1 MTDLEAAKE
10 IASTMATGITDT
22 GAGFIAAFDSQTTAQ
37 AYMSAISTL
46 NVAAVRSGNSVTVT
60 NP

>member
-22 GAGFIAAFDSQTTAQ
+22 GAGFIAGFSDESTAK

-46 NVAAVRSGNSVTVT
+46 NVAAVRTGNSVTVT